1 MTDDLENVDLTLQ
14 VLKQLAGELLAGDGF
29 DCYGN
34 SRLLQAESAVTHGV
48 RTMFNYAYRSVS
60 LVHSSKATTP
70 NLRSHHIVAYSL
82 LM

>member
-1 MTDDLENVDLTLQ
+1 MIDDLENVDLTLQ

-48 RTMFNYAYRSVS
+48 RGHVQLHLQIGILCTQ
-60 LVHSSKATTP
+60 
-70 NLRSHHIVAYSL
+70 
-82 LM
+82 